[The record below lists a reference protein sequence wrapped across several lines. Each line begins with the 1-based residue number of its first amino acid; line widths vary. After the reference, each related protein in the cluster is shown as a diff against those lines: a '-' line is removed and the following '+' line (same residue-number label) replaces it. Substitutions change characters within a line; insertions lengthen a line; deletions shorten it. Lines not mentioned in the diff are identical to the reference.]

1 MSFDREIRPFRL
13 RLVTGFR
20 GLLERRGCLIE
31 GERGW
36 GEFAPFDDYGPE
48 QDARWLASAI
58 EQADRRW
65 PQVVRQEVEVNAI
78 VPALDPAAAARF
90 ALASGCR
97 TIKIKVGD
105 AAGFERVAA
114 VREALPDALL
124 RVDVNA
130 GWSVGEAI
138 AGINEL
144 ARLGLEYV
152 EQPVRTR
159 SQMRQV
165 RDAVDVPLAADE
177 LIRRDRCFELADVAD
192 VAVLKVGPLGGVA
205 ATLDIAQRV
214 GLPVVV
220 SSALDSS
227 LGLAA
232 GLAAACALPDPP
244 LACGLGTG
252 ALLAEDTTLSLRP
265 ERGRMAFA
273 GYPAPGSQA
282 PVFDEDRDYWLARI
296 EGAVRAVPK

>member
-20 GLLERRGCLIE
+20 GLLERRGCLIA

-90 ALASGCR
+90 AVASGCR

-114 VREALPDALL
+114 VRAALPDALL

-130 GWSVGEAI
+130 GWSVAEAI

-205 ATLDIAQRV
+205 ATLDIARRV

-252 ALLAEDTTLSLRP
+252 ALLAEDTTVTLRP

-273 GYPAPGSQA
+273 GYPSPGSQA

-296 EGAVRAVPK
+296 EGAGRAVAS